1 MKRLSETL
9 LLWLVIEAIY
19 ILSVMILANEYFD
32 LAGFLSYS
40 TQTLLFLLA
49 ISLVRHEPTR
59 RNKFIFVNFAIFFGL
74 SILAHLYNFVGN
86 GEISEVIPGGLFF
99 ADAGYARMIL
109 DQYVFRGAYF
119 FFLAFAIVYLTM
131 DVLFKDLRTPIKYA
145 VALLIVGSFFGHY
158 YRPFFEDPLFLHKTK
173 DVIEWKALDD
183 AFQDYMSL
191 HGEEPSLEALS
202 ARVFDNGIFVD
213 TGANRE
219 RVQELYPYLF
229 GENWQI
235 LVYKPL
241 HLNQIYMSVLCVGF
255 ILLFFGYQFM
265 KDPPQGAY
273 VEKVMFAF
281 LIFSTLEIV
290 HAWISISSLHWQ
302 AFHDMMTIGQYI
314 SIGVLLVIAMFFM
327 LRIRF
332 ITSVNGEFYESEL
345 AASPSKITR
354 WRDTLDNI
362 VIEKFFNRK
371 LILGRFLVDPS
382 RKQMTQEQSV
392 ASGKI

>member
-1 MKRLSETL
+1 MKRLSDTL
-9 LLWLVIEAIY
+9 LLWLVIEGIY
-19 ILSVMILANEYFD
+19 VASLVALPENRFD
-32 LAGFLSYS
+32 FAGFLSYS

-74 SILAHLYNFVGN
+74 SFLAHLYNFVGN
-86 GEISEVIPGGLFF
+86 GEASEVIPGSVFF
-99 ADAGYARMIL
+99 ADAGFARMIL

-119 FFLAFAIVYLTM
+119 LFLAFAIVYLTL
-131 DVLFKDLRTPIKYA
+131 DVLFRDLRTPIKYA
-145 VALLIVGSFFGHY
+145 VTLLIVGSFFGNY
-158 YRPFFEDPLFLHKTK
+158 YRPFFENPLYLYKTK
-173 DVIEWKALDD
+173 QVMEWRTLDGVYQTYKE
-183 AFQDYMSL
+183 A
-191 HGEEPSLEALS
+191 HGEDPSLEILS
-202 ARVFDNGIFVD
+202 ASVFDQAIFVD
-213 TGANRE
+213 TEANRE
-219 RVQELYPYLF
+219 RVKELYPYLF

-345 AASPSKITR
+345 ASSPSQITR

-382 RKQMTQEQSV
+382 RK
-392 ASGKI
+392 